1 MYLKELGLVLS
12 KSMKP
17 EPKDYQ
23 RVLQAIADRPDAN
36 LIQTMLVRSMLQAV
50 YQPDNIGHFGLGF
63 EAYTHFTSPIRRY
76 PDLLVHRA
84 LRYLIRSGKNKAQI
98 RQIKGAPKLTRKEG
112 YPYQPADMQ
121 HFGEICSM
129 TERRADAASYDV
141 QDWLKCEYV
150 QDRVGEEFRGTVSSV
165 TGFGLFVQLSD
176 IYVEGLVHITALKND
191 YYQFDPVRQMLR
203 GEHSGVSYRLG
214 DPIMVKVARV
224 DLDERK
230 IDLQLVDGGAGV
242 VRAKPDGKGKGKGK
256 AKDKIRDKDKVKDK
270 GKNKAKGNGAPRGR
284 ASENPS
290 DASKA
295 GRSRRTV
302 AVEATHPPVKKA
314 PAQKALG
321 AKAPAQKA
329 LAQKAPG
336 KRASA
341 KIATDVLAKPAKRP
355 RSNAKRRS
363 E

>member
-1 MYLKELGLVLS
+1 
-12 KSMKP
+12 
-17 EPKDYQ
+17 
-23 RVLQAIADRPDAN
+23 
-36 LIQTMLVRSMLQAV
+36 
-50 YQPDNIGHFGLGF
+50 
-63 EAYTHFTSPIRRY
+63 
-76 PDLLVHRA
+76 
-84 LRYLIRSGKNKAQI
+84 
-98 RQIKGAPKLTRKEG
+98 
-112 YPYQPADMQ
+112 
-121 HFGEICSM
+121 M

-150 QDRVGEEFRGTVSSV
+150 QDRVGDEFRGTVSSV

-230 IDLQLVDGGAGV
+230 IDLQLVDGAAGV

-256 AKDKIRDKDKVKDK
+256 AKDKVRDKDKVKDK

-284 ASENPS
+284 ASENPGE
-290 DASKA
+290 APKA

-302 AVEATHPPVKKA
+302 VVEATHAPVKKA
-314 PAQKALG
+314 PVK
-321 AKAPAQKA
+321 
-329 LAQKAPG
+329 KAPG

-341 KIATDVLAKPAKRP
+341 KIAPDVLAKPAKRP

>member
-1 MYLKELGLVLS
+1 
-12 KSMKP
+12 
-17 EPKDYQ
+17 
-23 RVLQAIADRPDAN
+23 
-36 LIQTMLVRSMLQAV
+36 
-50 YQPDNIGHFGLGF
+50 HFGLGF

-84 LRYLIRSGKNKAQI
+84 LRYLIRSGKNKTQI
-98 RQIKGAPKLTRKEG
+98 RQIKGAVKLTRKEA
-112 YPYQPADMQ
+112 YPYQPSDMQ

-242 VRAKPDGKGKGKGK
+242 VRAKPEGRGGRAPAKPGRKSESTRGKKTGRSDRSVAFEVTKPPAKGSAKPSVKARPAK
-256 AKDKIRDKDKVKDK
+256 AK
-270 GKNKAKGNGAPRGR
+270 KASGTKAV
-284 ASENPS
+284 SE
-290 DASKA
+290 
-295 GRSRRTV
+295 
-302 AVEATHPPVKKA
+302 KA
-314 PAQKALG
+314 PKSADAAV
-321 AKAPAQKA
+321 AKKP
-329 LAQKAPG
+329 
-336 KRASA
+336 RA
-341 KIATDVLAKPAKRP
+341 RP